1 MATVEAAKAAEAAEA
16 TSDAHIL
23 SNGLIGALYVARCR
37 DAGVEPTPNGARR
50 FQSEVVGLTEEWAR
64 NSLRAAEEGLAHAV
78 HLPNLRLGLRSA
90 QVLSRGL
97 LKPSALQL
105 HSNAGLGD
113 VGASTLL
120 TLLEH
125 GSCKLLDL
133 GACGLGPSFAPTL
146 ARYLLKTA
154 AAGAALEHLE
164 LGGATHSS
172 LQKPNQLR
180 GLAAL
185 AAVLQQRSPKLK
197 VLGLSH
203 CGIGTAAES
212 ASCALA
218 LAALAAHAP
227 GLATLDIAANGFGR
241 AAGPLLQLLPVYPA
255 LTELDASGNEL
266 SDWGAEAIATA
277 LLATSASRNDLFS
290 YVRTLPGAA
299 GQIAGA
305 VLSNSRARAA
315 LRGRTC
321 QLRALALSDN
331 RIQVGGAR
339 ALALAIGSCASIRSL
354 TLSDNPLSDAG
365 VAAIAAALAPL
376 APPPADEGARP
387 ESAPSRWAGPAAT
400 GVADGCA
407 PPSPPSALAT
417 LDLCGCGIGVEGAHA
432 LSRVLEGGQLS
443 ALRLGRNHLTE
454 SGLQALAQALPA
466 AASLQL
472 LDLSGCRVTDRA
484 ALQLVAAVVRSPH
497 GALKTLKLH
506 DNLLSDKCGLAMHRL
521 LAPAGAPE
529 VFKPPAPPAPAALM
543 SMGVRSSSS
552 SNARGGSAVPSA
564 AAAAAAADAATEGVS
579 AHAIAEA
586 AARLEATASAG
597 VLRGRGALH
606 SLTVHGNQLSFT
618 TCALLRGACA
628 TSRQTHALPPEVN
641 ARLLELSSNV
651 PAMQLVQHQL
661 GAERVAADALLAEV
675 ERLEAALH
683 ALRTAAATEAAAA
696 AAAHDD
702 ASAEADAALAQIES
716 MEATLAAEEA
726 LYQAERTSLDAEVA
740 ALLQRKAQL
749 EALDK
754 GSPRRRS
761 ALAGGEA
768 QAAEVQSLDVPL
780 MALRAEQA
788 QRQGE
793 IYEQE
798 QREKRA
804 IAEARWIDEQ
814 LGMLDASERAARN
827 KARPPAKPPAKP
839 MAPPKKR

>member
-1 MATVEAAKAAEAAEA
+1 MRGQALITFACVSVLSGIGSSAARFASFVKA
-16 TSDAHIL
+16 TSDSHIL
-23 SNGLIGALYVARCR
+23 TNGLIGALYVARCR

-50 FQSEVVGLTEEWAR
+50 FHSEVVGLTEKWAE

-78 HLPNLRLGLRSA
+78 HLPNLRLGLLSA
-90 QVLSRGL
+90 QVLSRSL
-97 LKPSALQL
+97 VKPSALQL

-113 VGASTLL
+113 IGASTLL
-120 TLLEH
+120 GLLEH

-154 AAGAALEHLE
+154 AAGATLEHLE

-203 CGIGTAAES
+203 CGIGTTAES
-212 ASCALA
+212 ASCAHA

-227 GLATLDIAANGFGR
+227 GLATLDIGANCFGR
-241 AAGPLLQLLPVYPA
+241 AAGPLLQLLPVYPS

-266 SDWGAEAIATA
+266 SDWGAEVIATA
-277 LLATSASRNDLFS
+277 LLAMSASRDDLFS

-299 GQIAGA
+299 GQIAA
-305 VLSNSRARAA
+305 TVLSNSRASAA
-315 LRGRTC
+315 LRGRSS

-354 TLSDNPLSDAG
+354 MLNDNPLSDAG
-365 VAAIAAALAPL
+365 VAAIAAALAPPA
-376 APPPADEGARP
+376 APAADEGARP
-387 ESAPSRWAGPAAT
+387 GSAPPRWAGPAAT
-400 GVADGCA
+400 GVADG
-407 PPSPPSALAT
+407 STPPSALAT

-432 LSRVLEGGQLS
+432 LRRVLEGGQLCS
-443 ALRLGRNHLTE
+443 LRLGRNHLTE

-506 DNLLSDKCGLAMHRL
+506 DNLLSDKCGLAMYRL
-521 LAPAGAPE
+521 FAPAGAPE
-529 VFKPPAPPAPAALM
+529 LVKSPAPPAPAALM
-543 SMGVRSSSS
+543 SMGGGSSGRGG
-552 SNARGGSAVPSA
+552 ARGG
-564 AAAAAAADAATEGVS
+564 AADATTEGTI
-579 AHAIAEA
+579 AHAIAEAEA

-597 VLRGRGALH
+597 VVHGRGALH

-641 ARLLELSSNV
+641 ARPFELSSNV

-661 GAERVAADALLAEV
+661 GS
-675 ERLEAALH
+675 
-683 ALRTAAATEAAAA
+683 T
-696 AAAHDD
+696 
-702 ASAEADAALAQIES
+702 
-716 MEATLAAEEA
+716 
-726 LYQAERTSLDAEVA
+726 
-740 ALLQRKAQL
+740 
-749 EALDK
+749 
-754 GSPRRRS
+754 
-761 ALAGGEA
+761 
-768 QAAEVQSLDVPL
+768 
-780 MALRAEQA
+780 
-788 QRQGE
+788 
-793 IYEQE
+793 
-798 QREKRA
+798 
-804 IAEARWIDEQ
+804 
-814 LGMLDASERAARN
+814 
-827 KARPPAKPPAKP
+827 
-839 MAPPKKR
+839 